1 MSNLRAIHR
10 KILLV
15 QYMVLW
21 QVLLMTAPPIA
32 YQVVMEI
39 ENLSDFDREY
49 HCEKKL
55 DLHWEDTLKQ
65 GQDLM
70 WWQW

>member
-1 MSNLRAIHR
+1 
-10 KILLV
+10 
-15 QYMVLW
+15 
-21 QVLLMTAPPIA
+21 MTAPPIA

-55 DLHWEDTLKQ
+55 DLHWEDPLKQ